1 MENFYAILREFTEL
15 YKNIGEIKRKEMSS
29 NIDIKRICAWCK
41 QEFIAH
47 KTTTCCSHRCAN
59 LLYKQRKRE
68 AAVKANNQVVKKIIT
83 EKPIE
88 KIKEKPFLTI
98 TETAVYLGVTRP
110 TLYGYL
116 RWGELKASRLG
127 YKFLLRKEDIDTL
140 FNNPGEFRVPTR
152 DKTAI
157 TDFYTTAEIK
167 EKFGVKESWIY
178 EIAKEHNIPHTF
190 NRGRTYWSKKHIDSY
205 FAKKAP
211 DASITEWYSVAESQE
226 KFGMTLSAIYTFVY
240 KNVIPKRKE
249 GKMVYY
255 SKKHFDIAEGISTPE
270 EPQYYTIPEAME
282 KYNLT
287 RDQLYHYV
295 KYHNITRIKVGKY
308 TKIIRSELDKFF
320 EPPKIE

>member
-1 MENFYAILREFTEL
+1 MATSSIRITKICQWCGVEFEAQKVSTK
-15 YKNIGEIKRKEMSS
+15 Y
-29 NIDIKRICAWCK
+29 
-41 QEFIAH
+41 
-47 KTTTCCSHRCAN
+47 CSHRCAN
-59 LLYKQRKRE
+59 LAYKQTVRDKRVKQAE
-68 AAVKANNQVVKKIIT
+68 AETLSIKL

-88 KIKEKPFLTI
+88 NVKDKEYLSFAQAGKLLGLSRQ
-98 TETAVYLGVTRP
+98 AVYNMVKSGN
-110 TLYGYL
+110 
-116 RWGELKASRLG
+116 LKASKISSRLS
-127 YKFLLRKEDIDTL
+127 FIRRADIDAMLENKPYKTL
-140 FNNPGEFRVPTR
+140 HPKEKIP
-152 DKTAI
+152 I

-167 EKFGVKESWIY
+167 EKYNIQESWLY
-178 EIAKEHNIPHTF
+178 KIAKEHNIPRTF
-190 NRGRTYWSKKHIDSY
+190 NRGKTYWSKKHIDSY

-211 DASITEWYSVAESQE
+211 DASITEWYSVAELQE

-255 SKKHFDIAEGISTPE
+255 SKKHFDIAKGIATPE

-308 TKIIRSELDKFF
+308 TKILRSELDKFF
-320 EPPKIE
+320 EPPRIE

>member
-1 MENFYAILREFTEL
+1 MATSSIRITKICQWCGVEFVAQKVSTK
-15 YKNIGEIKRKEMSS
+15 Y
-29 NIDIKRICAWCK
+29 
-41 QEFIAH
+41 
-47 KTTTCCSHRCAN
+47 CSHRCAN
-59 LLYKQRKRE
+59 LAYKQAVRDKR
-68 AAVKANNQVVKKIIT
+68 VKQAKAETLSIKL

-88 KIKEKPFLTI
+88 NVKDKEYLSFAQAGKLLGLSRQ
-98 TETAVYLGVTRP
+98 AVYNMVKAGN
-110 TLYGYL
+110 
-116 RWGELKASRLG
+116 LKASKISSRLS
-127 YKFLLRKEDIDTL
+127 FIRRVDIDAMLENRPYKTL
-140 FNNPGEFRVPTR
+140 HPKDTVP
-152 DKTAI
+152 I

-178 EIAKEHNIPHTF
+178 EIAKEHNIPRTF

-205 FAKKAP
+205 FAKKIP
-211 DASITEWYSVAESQE
+211 DSSITEWYSVAELQE

-255 SKKHFDIAEGISTPE
+255 SKKHFDIAKGIATPE
-270 EPQYYTIPEAME
+270 EPQYYTIPEAMD

-308 TKIIRSELDKFF
+308 TKILRSELDKFF
-320 EPPKIE
+320 EPPRIE

>member
-1 MENFYAILREFTEL
+1 MATSSIRITKICQWCGVEFVAQKVSTK
-15 YKNIGEIKRKEMSS
+15 Y
-29 NIDIKRICAWCK
+29 
-41 QEFIAH
+41 
-47 KTTTCCSHRCAN
+47 CSHRCAN
-59 LLYKQRKRE
+59 LAYKQAVRDKRVKQAE
-68 AAVKANNQVVKKIIT
+68 AETLSIKL

-88 KIKEKPFLTI
+88 NVKNKEYLSFAQAGKLLGLSRQ
-98 TETAVYLGVTRP
+98 AVYNMVKAGN
-110 TLYGYL
+110 
-116 RWGELKASRLG
+116 LKASKISSRLS
-127 YKFLLRKEDIDTL
+127 FIRRVDIDAMLENRPYKTL
-140 FNNPGEFRVPTR
+140 HPKDTVP
-152 DKTAI
+152 I

-167 EKFGVKESWIY
+167 EKYGVKESWIY
-178 EIAKEHNIPHTF
+178 EIAKEHNIPRTF

-211 DASITEWYSVAESQE
+211 DASITEWYSVAELQE

-249 GKMVYY
+249 GKIVYY
-255 SKKHFDIAEGISTPE
+255 SKKHFDIAKGIATPE

-308 TKIIRSELDKFF
+308 TKILRSELDKFF

>member
-1 MENFYAILREFTEL
+1 MATSSIRITKICQWCGVEFEAQKVSTK
-15 YKNIGEIKRKEMSS
+15 Y
-29 NIDIKRICAWCK
+29 
-41 QEFIAH
+41 
-47 KTTTCCSHRCAN
+47 CSHRCAN
-59 LLYKQRKRE
+59 LAYKQAVRDKRVKQAE
-68 AAVKANNQVVKKIIT
+68 AETLSIKL

-88 KIKEKPFLTI
+88 NVKDKEYLSFAQAGKLLGLSRQ
-98 TETAVYLGVTRP
+98 AVYNMVKAGN
-110 TLYGYL
+110 
-116 RWGELKASRLG
+116 LKASKISSRLS
-127 YKFLLRKEDIDTL
+127 FIRRADIDAMLENRPYKTL
-140 FNNPGEFRVPTR
+140 HPKDALP
-152 DKTAI
+152 I

-178 EIAKEHNIPHTF
+178 EIAKEHNIPRTF

-211 DASITEWYSVAESQE
+211 DASITEWYSVAELQK

-255 SKKHFDIAEGISTPE
+255 SKKHFDIAKGIATPE

-308 TKIIRSELDKFF
+308 TKILRSELDKFF

>member
-1 MENFYAILREFTEL
+1 MATSSIRITKICQWCGVEFVAQKVSTK
-15 YKNIGEIKRKEMSS
+15 Y
-29 NIDIKRICAWCK
+29 
-41 QEFIAH
+41 
-47 KTTTCCSHRCAN
+47 CSHRCAN
-59 LLYKQRKRE
+59 LAYKQAVRDKRVKQAE
-68 AAVKANNQVVKKIIT
+68 AETLSIKL

-88 KIKEKPFLTI
+88 NVRDKEYLSFAQAGKLLGLSRQ
-98 TETAVYLGVTRP
+98 AVYNMVKAGN
-110 TLYGYL
+110 
-116 RWGELKASRLG
+116 LKASKISSRLS
-127 YKFLLRKEDIDTL
+127 FIRRVDIDAMLENRPYKTL
-140 FNNPGEFRVPTR
+140 HPKDTVP
-152 DKTAI
+152 I
-157 TDFYTTAEIK
+157 TDFYTIAEIK

-178 EIAKEHNIPHTF
+178 EIAKEHNIPRTF

-211 DASITEWYSVAESQE
+211 DASITEWYSVAELQE

-255 SKKHFDIAEGISTPE
+255 SKKHFDIAKGIATPE

-308 TKIIRSELDKFF
+308 TKILRSELDKFF

>member
-1 MENFYAILREFTEL
+1 MATSSIRITKICQWCGVEFVAQKVSTK
-15 YKNIGEIKRKEMSS
+15 Y
-29 NIDIKRICAWCK
+29 
-41 QEFIAH
+41 
-47 KTTTCCSHRCAN
+47 CSHRCAN
-59 LLYKQRKRE
+59 LAYKQAVRDKRVKQAE
-68 AAVKANNQVVKKIIT
+68 AETLSIKL

-88 KIKEKPFLTI
+88 NVRDKEYLSFAQAGKLLGLSRQ
-98 TETAVYLGVTRP
+98 AVYNMVKAGN
-110 TLYGYL
+110 
-116 RWGELKASRLG
+116 LKASKISSRLS
-127 YKFLLRKEDIDTL
+127 FIRRVDIDAMLENRPYKTL
-140 FNNPGEFRVPTR
+140 HPKDTVP
-152 DKTAI
+152 I
-157 TDFYTTAEIK
+157 TDFYTTAEVK

-178 EIAKEHNIPHTF
+178 EIAKEHNIPRTF

-211 DASITEWYSVAESQE
+211 DASITEWYSVAELQE

-255 SKKHFDIAEGISTPE
+255 SKKHFDIAKGIATPE

-308 TKIIRSELDKFF
+308 TKILRSELDKFF

>member
-1 MENFYAILREFTEL
+1 MATSSIRITKICQWCGVEFVAQKVSTK
-15 YKNIGEIKRKEMSS
+15 Y
-29 NIDIKRICAWCK
+29 
-41 QEFIAH
+41 
-47 KTTTCCSHRCAN
+47 CSHRCAN
-59 LLYKQRKRE
+59 LAYKQAVRDKRVKQAE
-68 AAVKANNQVVKKIIT
+68 AETLSIKL

-88 KIKEKPFLTI
+88 NVRDKEYLSFAQAGKLLGLSRQ
-98 TETAVYLGVTRP
+98 AVYNMVKAGN
-110 TLYGYL
+110 
-116 RWGELKASRLG
+116 LKASKISSRLS
-127 YKFLLRKEDIDTL
+127 FIRRVDIDAMLENRPYKTL
-140 FNNPGEFRVPTR
+140 HPKDTVP
-152 DKTAI
+152 I

-178 EIAKEHNIPHTF
+178 EIAKEHNIPRTF
-190 NRGRTYWSKKHIDSY
+190 NRGRTYWSKKNIDSY

-211 DASITEWYSVAESQE
+211 DASITEWYSVAELQE

-255 SKKHFDIAEGISTPE
+255 SKKHFDIAKGIATPE
-270 EPQYYTIPEAME
+270 VPQYYTIPEAME

-308 TKIIRSELDKFF
+308 TKILRSELDKFF

>member
-1 MENFYAILREFTEL
+1 MATSSIRITKICQWCEVEFVAQKVSTK
-15 YKNIGEIKRKEMSS
+15 Y
-29 NIDIKRICAWCK
+29 
-41 QEFIAH
+41 
-47 KTTTCCSHRCAN
+47 CSHRCAN
-59 LLYKQRKRE
+59 LAYKQAVRDKRVKQAE
-68 AAVKANNQVVKKIIT
+68 AETLSIKL

-88 KIKEKPFLTI
+88 NVKNKEYLSFAQAGKLLGLSRQ
-98 TETAVYLGVTRP
+98 AVYNMVKAGN
-110 TLYGYL
+110 
-116 RWGELKASRLG
+116 LKASKISSRLS
-127 YKFLLRKEDIDTL
+127 FIRRVDIDAMLENRPYKTL
-140 FNNPGEFRVPTR
+140 HPKDTVP
-152 DKTAI
+152 I

-178 EIAKEHNIPHTF
+178 EIAKEYNIPRTF

-211 DASITEWYSVAESQE
+211 DASITEWYSVAELQE

-255 SKKHFDIAEGISTPE
+255 SKKHFDIAKGIAAPE

-308 TKIIRSELDKFF
+308 TKILRSELDKFF

>member
-1 MENFYAILREFTEL
+1 MATSSIRITKICQWCGVEFEAQKVSTK
-15 YKNIGEIKRKEMSS
+15 Y
-29 NIDIKRICAWCK
+29 
-41 QEFIAH
+41 
-47 KTTTCCSHRCAN
+47 CSHRCAN
-59 LLYKQRKRE
+59 LAYKQ
-68 AAVKANNQVVKKIIT
+68 AVKDKRVKQAEAETLSVKL

-88 KIKEKPFLTI
+88 NVKDKDYLSFAQAGKLLGVSRQ
-98 TETAVYLGVTRP
+98 AVYNMVKAGN
-110 TLYGYL
+110 
-116 RWGELKASRLG
+116 LKASKISSRLSFIKRADIEAMLESKP
-127 YKFLLRKEDIDTL
+127 YKTLHPKDTI
-140 FNNPGEFRVPTR
+140 P
-152 DKTAI
+152 I

-167 EKFGVKESWIY
+167 EKYNIQESWLY
-178 EIAKEHNIPHTF
+178 KIAKENNIPRTF
-190 NRGRTYWSKKHIDSY
+190 NRGKTYWSKKHIDSY
-205 FAKKAP
+205 FTNKAS
-211 DASITEWYSVAESQE
+211 DASITEWYSVAELQE

-255 SKKHFDIAEGISTPE
+255 SKKHFDIAKGIATPE

-308 TKIIRSELDKFF
+308 TKILRSELDKFF

>member
-1 MENFYAILREFTEL
+1 MATSSIRITKICQWCGVEFVAQKVSTK
-15 YKNIGEIKRKEMSS
+15 Y
-29 NIDIKRICAWCK
+29 
-41 QEFIAH
+41 
-47 KTTTCCSHRCAN
+47 CSHRCAN
-59 LLYKQRKRE
+59 LAYKQAVRDKRVKQAE
-68 AAVKANNQVVKKIIT
+68 AETLSIKL

-88 KIKEKPFLTI
+88 NVKNKEYLSFAQAGKLLGLSRQ
-98 TETAVYLGVTRP
+98 AVYNMVKAGN
-110 TLYGYL
+110 
-116 RWGELKASRLG
+116 LKASKISSRLS
-127 YKFLLRKEDIDTL
+127 FIRRVDIDAMLENRPYKTL
-140 FNNPGEFRVPTR
+140 HPKDTVP
-152 DKTAI
+152 I
-157 TDFYTTAEIK
+157 TDFYTIAEIK

-178 EIAKEHNIPHTF
+178 EIAKEHNIPRTF

-211 DASITEWYSVAESQE
+211 DASITEWYSVAELQE
-226 KFGMTLSAIYTFVY
+226 KFGMSLSAIYTFVY
-240 KNVIPKRKE
+240 KNVIPKHKE

-255 SKKHFDIAEGISTPE
+255 SKKHFDIAKGIATPE

-308 TKIIRSELDKFF
+308 TKILRSELDKFF

>member
-1 MENFYAILREFTEL
+1 MATSSIRITKICQWCGVEFVAQKVSTK
-15 YKNIGEIKRKEMSS
+15 Y
-29 NIDIKRICAWCK
+29 
-41 QEFIAH
+41 
-47 KTTTCCSHRCAN
+47 CSHRCAN
-59 LLYKQRKRE
+59 LAYKQAVRDKRVKQAE
-68 AAVKANNQVVKKIIT
+68 AETLSIKL

-88 KIKEKPFLTI
+88 NVRNKEYLSFAQAGKLLGLSRQ
-98 TETAVYLGVTRP
+98 AVYNMVKAGN
-110 TLYGYL
+110 
-116 RWGELKASRLG
+116 LKASKISSRLS
-127 YKFLLRKEDIDTL
+127 FIRRVDIDAMLENRPYKTL
-140 FNNPGEFRVPTR
+140 HPKDTVP
-152 DKTAI
+152 I

-178 EIAKEHNIPHTF
+178 EIAKEHNIPRTF

-211 DASITEWYSVAESQE
+211 DASITEWYSVAELQE

-255 SKKHFDIAEGISTPE
+255 SKKHFDIAKGIATPE

-308 TKIIRSELDKFF
+308 TKILRSELDKFF

>member
-1 MENFYAILREFTEL
+1 MATSSIRITKICQWCGVEFVAQKVSTK
-15 YKNIGEIKRKEMSS
+15 Y
-29 NIDIKRICAWCK
+29 
-41 QEFIAH
+41 
-47 KTTTCCSHRCAN
+47 CSHRCAN
-59 LLYKQRKRE
+59 LAYKQAVRDKRVKQAE
-68 AAVKANNQVVKKIIT
+68 AETLSIKL

-88 KIKEKPFLTI
+88 NVKDKEYLSFAQAGKLLGLSRQ
-98 TETAVYLGVTRP
+98 AVYNMVKAGN
-110 TLYGYL
+110 
-116 RWGELKASRLG
+116 LKASKISSRLS
-127 YKFLLRKEDIDTL
+127 FIRRVDIDAMLENRPYKTL
-140 FNNPGEFRVPTR
+140 HPKDTVP
-152 DKTAI
+152 I

-178 EIAKEHNIPHTF
+178 EIAKEHNIPRTF

-211 DASITEWYSVAESQE
+211 DASITEWYSVAELQE

-255 SKKHFDIAEGISTPE
+255 SKKHFDIAKGIATPE

-308 TKIIRSELDKFF
+308 TKILRSELDKFF
-320 EPPKIE
+320 EPAKIE

>member
-1 MENFYAILREFTEL
+1 MA
-15 YKNIGEIKRKEMSS
+15 S
-29 NIDIKRICAWCK
+29 NIDIQKKCEWCGK
-41 QEFIAH
+41 LFIAH
-47 KTTTCCSHRCAN
+47 KTSTRCCSHRCAN
-59 LLYKQRKRE
+59 LAYKERTRQKRVSEFQTMVNQQIEKEDCIDKDFFTPSEAAKYIGISRATFYRYLETNLIKSVQLKRKTIIRKRDIE
-68 AAVKANNQVVKKIIT
+68 ALFDNASPYKKHLPRS
-83 EKPIE
+83 KQ
-88 KIKEKPFLTI
+88 
-98 TETAVYLGVTRP
+98 
-110 TLYGYL
+110 
-116 RWGELKASRLG
+116 S
-127 YKFLLRKEDIDTL
+127 
-140 FNNPGEFRVPTR
+140 
-152 DKTAI
+152 I
-157 TDFYTTAEIK
+157 TDFYTIAEIK

-178 EIAKEHNIPHTF
+178 EIAKEHNIPRTF

-211 DASITEWYSVAESQE
+211 DASITEWYSVAELQE

-255 SKKHFDIAEGISTPE
+255 SKRHFDIAKGIATPE

-308 TKIIRSELDKFF
+308 TKILRSELDKFF

>member
-1 MENFYAILREFTEL
+1 MA
-15 YKNIGEIKRKEMSS
+15 S
-29 NIDIKRICAWCK
+29 NIDIQKKCEWCGK
-41 QEFIAH
+41 LFIAH
-47 KTTTCCSHRCAN
+47 KTSTRCCSHRCAN
-59 LLYKQRKRE
+59 HAYKERTRQKRVSEFQTMVNQQIEKEDCIDKDFFTPSEAAKYIGISRATFYRYLETNLIKSVQLKRKTIIRKRDIE
-68 AAVKANNQVVKKIIT
+68 ALFDNASPYKKHLPRS
-83 EKPIE
+83 KQ
-88 KIKEKPFLTI
+88 
-98 TETAVYLGVTRP
+98 
-110 TLYGYL
+110 
-116 RWGELKASRLG
+116 S
-127 YKFLLRKEDIDTL
+127 
-140 FNNPGEFRVPTR
+140 
-152 DKTAI
+152 I

-178 EIAKEHNIPHTF
+178 EIAKEHNIPRTF

-211 DASITEWYSVAESQE
+211 DASITEWYSVAELQE

-255 SKKHFDIAEGISTPE
+255 SKKHFDIAKGIATPE

-308 TKIIRSELDKFF
+308 TKILRYELDKFF

>member
-1 MENFYAILREFTEL
+1 MA
-15 YKNIGEIKRKEMSS
+15 S
-29 NIDIKRICAWCK
+29 NIDIQKKCEWCGK
-41 QEFIAH
+41 LFIAH
-47 KTTTCCSHRCAN
+47 KTSTRCCSHRCAN
-59 LLYKQRKRE
+59 LAYKERTRQKRVSEFQTMVNQQIEKEDCIDKDFFTPSEAAKYIGISRATFYRYLETNLIKSVQLKRKTIIRKRDIE
-68 AAVKANNQVVKKIIT
+68 ALFDNASPYKKHLPRS
-83 EKPIE
+83 KQ
-88 KIKEKPFLTI
+88 
-98 TETAVYLGVTRP
+98 
-110 TLYGYL
+110 
-116 RWGELKASRLG
+116 S
-127 YKFLLRKEDIDTL
+127 
-140 FNNPGEFRVPTR
+140 
-152 DKTAI
+152 I
-157 TDFYTTAEIK
+157 TDFYTIAEIK

-178 EIAKEHNIPHTF
+178 EIAKEHNIPRTF

-211 DASITEWYSVAESQE
+211 DASITEWYSVAELQE

-255 SKKHFDIAEGISTPE
+255 SKKHFDIAKGIATPE

-308 TKIIRSELDKFF
+308 TKILRSELDKFF
-320 EPPKIE
+320 EPPMIE

>member
-1 MENFYAILREFTEL
+1 MA
-15 YKNIGEIKRKEMSS
+15 S
-29 NIDIKRICAWCK
+29 NIDIQKKCEWCGK
-41 QEFIAH
+41 LFIAH
-47 KTTTCCSHRCAN
+47 KTSTRCCSHRCAN
-59 LLYKQRKRE
+59 LAYKEKTRQKRVSEFQTMVNQQIEKEDCIDKDFFTPSE
-68 AAVKANNQVVKKIIT
+68 AAKYIGISRATFYRYLETNLIKSVQLKRKTIIRRRDIEALFDNASPYKKHLPRS
-83 EKPIE
+83 KQ
-88 KIKEKPFLTI
+88 
-98 TETAVYLGVTRP
+98 
-110 TLYGYL
+110 
-116 RWGELKASRLG
+116 S
-127 YKFLLRKEDIDTL
+127 
-140 FNNPGEFRVPTR
+140 
-152 DKTAI
+152 I
-157 TDFYTTAEIK
+157 TDFYTTNEIK
-167 EKFGVKESWIY
+167 EKYNIQESWLY
-178 EIAKEHNIPHTF
+178 KIAKEHNIPRTF

-211 DASITEWYSVAESQE
+211 DASITEWYSVAELQE

-255 SKKHFDIAEGISTPE
+255 SKKHFDIAKGIATPE

-308 TKIIRSELDKFF
+308 TKILRSELDKFF

>member
-1 MENFYAILREFTEL
+1 MATSSIRITKICQWCGVEFVAQKVSTK
-15 YKNIGEIKRKEMSS
+15 Y
-29 NIDIKRICAWCK
+29 
-41 QEFIAH
+41 
-47 KTTTCCSHRCAN
+47 CSHRCAN
-59 LLYKQRKRE
+59 LAYKQAVRDKRVKQAE
-68 AAVKANNQVVKKIIT
+68 AETLSIKL

-88 KIKEKPFLTI
+88 NVKNKEYLSFAQAGKLLGLSRQ
-98 TETAVYLGVTRP
+98 AVYNMVKAGN
-110 TLYGYL
+110 
-116 RWGELKASRLG
+116 LKASKISSRLS
-127 YKFLLRKEDIDTL
+127 FIRRVDIDAMLENRPYKTL
-140 FNNPGEFRVPTR
+140 HPKDTVP
-152 DKTAI
+152 I

-167 EKFGVKESWIY
+167 EKYGVKESWIY
-178 EIAKEHNIPHTF
+178 EIAKEHNIPRTF
-190 NRGRTYWSKKHIDSY
+190 NRGKTYWSKKHIDSY

-211 DASITEWYSVAESQE
+211 DASITEWYSVSELQE

-255 SKKHFDIAEGISTPE
+255 SKRHFDIAKGIATPE

-308 TKIIRSELDKFF
+308 TKILRSELDKFF
-320 EPPKIE
+320 EPPRIE

>member
-1 MENFYAILREFTEL
+1 MATSSIRITKICQWCGVEFVAQKVSTK
-15 YKNIGEIKRKEMSS
+15 Y
-29 NIDIKRICAWCK
+29 
-41 QEFIAH
+41 
-47 KTTTCCSHRCAN
+47 CSHRCAN
-59 LLYKQRKRE
+59 LAYKQAVRDKRVKQAE
-68 AAVKANNQVVKKIIT
+68 AETLSIKLG
-83 EKPIE
+83 KPIE
-88 KIKEKPFLTI
+88 NVKDKEYLSFAQAGKLLGLSRQ
-98 TETAVYLGVTRP
+98 AVYNMVKAGN
-110 TLYGYL
+110 
-116 RWGELKASRLG
+116 LKASKISSRLS
-127 YKFLLRKEDIDTL
+127 FIRRVDIDAMLENRPYKTL
-140 FNNPGEFRVPTR
+140 HPKDTVP
-152 DKTAI
+152 I

-178 EIAKEHNIPHTF
+178 EIAKEHNIPRTF

-211 DASITEWYSVAESQE
+211 DASITEWYSVAELQE

-255 SKKHFDIAEGISTPE
+255 SKKHFDIAKGIATPE
-270 EPQYYTIPEAME
+270 EPQYYTIPEAMG

-295 KYHNITRIKVGKY
+295 KYHNITRIKVGRY
-308 TKIIRSELDKFF
+308 TKILRSELDKFF